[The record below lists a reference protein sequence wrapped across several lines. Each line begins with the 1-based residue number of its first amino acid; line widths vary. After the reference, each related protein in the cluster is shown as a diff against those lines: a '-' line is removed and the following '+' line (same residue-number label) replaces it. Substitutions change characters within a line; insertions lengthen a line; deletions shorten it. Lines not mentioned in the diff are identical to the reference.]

1 MAQYELSLQDYIRV
15 FRKRKTL
22 IFLVFLFVFLL
33 SFLYSKKEEEPIYQ
47 ATTIVKVE
55 SRRTIAGLLTES
67 IIYNPGDIMASET
80 KLIKSFPV
88 MKEAALKLGMCSK
101 DSPQQKINEA
111 VINLQSM
118 VETEL
123 VGNTNMI
130 KIIATSK
137 DPYQAMEISNTV
149 AQAYINYNLF
159 EKARQAKQE
168 KEFIEEQLG
177 ILETKLKEIEDKVK
191 GFNEDVKDIKLVE
204 PLQAKLVELEFK
216 LSGLLQKYT
225 EKHPQVIEL
234 KEQIQQLESQL
245 KGLSAQQLEYARL
258 EREAEVNKKLYAML
272 KEKLEE
278 ARISESQKV
287 PDVSIV
293 NPAIMPEA
301 PIKPSKKINILI
313 GAFLGFILGL
323 VLAFIFETVDTS
335 LGTIEE
341 IEKTTKLLV
350 LGVIPSINFKKISKR
365 KFLFS
370 SIFFH
375 KKISGKDKRIIC
387 LFSHFYPSSNIAE
400 AFRNI
405 YTNLKLEKT
414 RRVILVT
421 SSIPF
426 EGKSFVVS
434 NLAIVM
440 AQAGLKTLLINAD
453 LRRPIISKVFG
464 INPYPGFSELIRQS
478 VSLDEA
484 LRNIVDIFLGQIS
497 FDQILQQPQLDNL
510 WILPEG
516 RFLPNPIEVLVESE
530 KIKSVLENLKEQFDA
545 IVIDSPPV
553 LSVSDTNLLA
563 SISDS
568 VVLVYESGR
577 TSREALNRARS
588 QLETSKANIIG
599 VVLNHTRPQTENL
612 ETYPFHYYRNVYYKD

>member
-22 IFLVFLFVFLL
+22 IFLVFLFMFLV

-67 IIYNPGDIMASET
+67 IIYNPGDIMASEA

-88 MKEAALKLGMCSK
+88 MKDAALRLGMCSK
-101 DSPQQKINEA
+101 DSPSEKINEA
-111 VINLQSM
+111 VINLQSI
-118 VETEL
+118 VDTEL

-137 DPYQAMEISNTV
+137 DPYKAMEISNTV
-149 AQAYINYNLF
+149 ASAYISYNLF

-168 KEFIEEQLG
+168 KEFIEEQLS
-177 ILETKLKEIEDKVK
+177 ILEGKLKDIEDKIRE
-191 GFNEDVKDIKLVE
+191 FNEDIKDIKLVE

-216 LSGLLQKYT
+216 LSELLQKFT
-225 EKHPQVIEL
+225 EKHPKVIEL
-234 KEQIQQLESQL
+234 KEQIQVLESQL

-258 EREAEVNKKLYAML
+258 EREAEVNKKLYTML

-293 NPAIMPEA
+293 NPAIMPEE
-301 PIKPSKKINILI
+301 PIKPSKKINVLI
-313 GAFLGFILGL
+313 GASLGLILGFI
-323 VLAFIFETVDTS
+323 LAFIFETVDTS

-341 IEKTTKLLV
+341 IEKITKLIV

-365 KFLFS
+365 KFLF
-370 SIFFH
+370 FH
-375 KKISGKDKRIIC
+375 KKISEKDKRKIC
-387 LFSHFYPSSNIAE
+387 LFSHYYPNSPTAE

-414 RRVILVT
+414 RKTFLIT

-426 EGKSFVVS
+426 EGKSFVAS
-434 NLAIVM
+434 NLAIIM
-440 AQAGLKTLLINAD
+440 SQAGLKTLLLCAD

-464 INPYPGFSELIRQS
+464 INPEPGFSELIRQL

-484 LRNIVDIFLGQIS
+484 LRNITDIFLGKLS
-497 FDQILQQPQLDNL
+497 FDEIICEPHLDNL

-516 RFLPNPIEVLVESE
+516 RIILNPIEVLIDTE
-530 KIKSVLENLKEQFDA
+530 KNKKYFRNFK
-545 IVIDSPPV
+545 
-553 LSVSDTNLLA
+553 
-563 SISDS
+563 
-568 VVLVYESGR
+568 
-577 TSREALNRARS
+577 REIRCNC
-588 QLETSKANIIG
+588 
-599 VVLNHTRPQTENL
+599 
-612 ETYPFHYYRNVYYKD
+612 F